1 MTEFSGKDVEA
12 LFRQGPATHFENTIL
27 RGAFMRCVGDE
38 KFAHRAVAY
47 RTSTL
52 STIGGEKELLFE
64 SEIDEVSGQRGYGI
78 KILETQRTKIG
89 QLDLEVRA
97 YLFNQLRQK
106 ILAESGG
113 DDPDEVLAEDVT
125 WRRLTDPNNLD
136 TATYAVE
143 SGWGFRIMNGEASKY
158 FIARSM
164 FNDELLYD
172 ENEMST
178 DEYYAQE
185 SFDDTLGMI
194 EDDMATLE
202 EDDYR
207 AMIAV
212 LDELGLVT
220 RKSRNRYER
229 P

>member
-1 MTEFSGKDVEA
+1 
-12 LFRQGPATHFENTIL
+12 
-27 RGAFMRCVGDE
+27 
-38 KFAHRAVAY
+38 
-47 RTSTL
+47 
-52 STIGGEKELLFE
+52 
-64 SEIDEVSGQRGYGI
+64 
-78 KILETQRTKIG
+78 
-89 QLDLEVRA
+89 
-97 YLFNQLRQK
+97 
-106 ILAESGG
+106 
-113 DDPDEVLAEDVT
+113 VLAEDVT

>member
-1 MTEFSGKDVEA
+1 
-12 LFRQGPATHFENTIL
+12 
-27 RGAFMRCVGDE
+27 
-38 KFAHRAVAY
+38 
-47 RTSTL
+47 
-52 STIGGEKELLFE
+52 
-64 SEIDEVSGQRGYGI
+64 
-78 KILETQRTKIG
+78 
-89 QLDLEVRA
+89 
-97 YLFNQLRQK
+97 
-106 ILAESGG
+106 
-113 DDPDEVLAEDVT
+113 
-125 WRRLTDPNNLD
+125 
-136 TATYAVE
+136 
-143 SGWGFRIMNGEASKY
+143 
-158 FIARSM
+158 M